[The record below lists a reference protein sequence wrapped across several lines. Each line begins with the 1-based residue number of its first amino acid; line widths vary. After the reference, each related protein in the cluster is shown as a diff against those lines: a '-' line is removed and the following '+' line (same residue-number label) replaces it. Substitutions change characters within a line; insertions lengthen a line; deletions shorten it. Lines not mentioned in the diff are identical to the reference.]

1 MPFWDPVVFASAS
14 HARGLVTVSSRQS
27 ISPMREPL
35 RIVVP
40 VDGSAPA
47 TRAVAH
53 ALSVV
58 AGQPGAEIVLVNVQN
73 LQTLDVS
80 DISAVMTVEV
90 DRRLAARQSRI
101 ALRKAISLCRKAQ
114 VAFVMRAE
122 IGSVAETIV
131 RVTRGVGAKQI
142 VMGTRGLGSLGN
154 LFLGSVAA
162 QVVKLAQVP
171 VTLVK

>member
-1 MPFWDPVVFASAS
+1 MS
-14 HARGLVTVSSRQS
+14 GQQNVTSL
-27 ISPMREPL
+27 EAPL

-40 VDGSAPA
+40 VDGSVSAN
-47 TRAVAH
+47 RAVAY
-53 ALSVV
+53 ALSLVV
-58 AGQPGAEIVLVNVQN
+58 GRPEAEIVLVNAQSR
-73 LQTLDVS
+73 QTLGIS

-90 DRRLAARQSRI
+90 DRRLATRQSRI
-101 ALRKAISLCRKAQ
+101 ALRRAITLCRKAQ
-114 VAFVMRAE
+114 ARFVARAE
-122 IGSVAETIV
+122 IGFPAETID
-131 RVTRGVGAKQI
+131 RVARGVGAHQI

>member
-1 MPFWDPVVFASAS
+1 
-14 HARGLVTVSSRQS
+14 
-27 ISPMREPL
+27 
-35 RIVVP
+35 
-40 VDGSAPA
+40 
-47 TRAVAH
+47 
-53 ALSVV
+53 
-58 AGQPGAEIVLVNVQN
+58 
-73 LQTLDVS
+73 
-80 DISAVMTVEV
+80 MTVEV